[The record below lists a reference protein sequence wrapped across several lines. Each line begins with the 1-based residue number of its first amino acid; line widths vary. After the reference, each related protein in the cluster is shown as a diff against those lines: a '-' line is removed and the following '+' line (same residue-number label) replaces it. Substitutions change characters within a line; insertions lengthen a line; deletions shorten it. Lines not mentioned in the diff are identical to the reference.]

1 MNEQLFSADLLLSQH
16 TDADQVLEVARR
28 HLALSDLLV
37 HQVGN
42 TAVGLLEDD
51 VHQFA
56 AVDLGLLVPDVVAGM
71 FCQPADG
78 TDLGGGPLG
87 GLFNSL
93 QHEEYPRL
101 PGAVSCYVQQ
111 EPVIVGLVGNDVA
124 AEIKDGQA
132 KQALLDMS
140 LRTTHQQNVSISLEN
155 IDTSR

>member
-56 AVDLGLLVPDVVAGM
+56 AVDRGLLFPDVVAGM
-71 FCQPADG
+71 FRQPADG
-78 TDLGGGPLG
+78 ANLCGGPLG
-87 GLFNSL
+87 GLFDSL
-93 QHEEYPRL
+93 KHEEYPGL
-101 PGAVSCYVQQ
+101 PGAVSCHVQQ
-111 EPVIVGLVGNDVA
+111 EPIVVGLVGNDVA
-124 AEIKDGQA
+124 AEIKNGQA
-132 KQALLDMS
+132 KQVLLDMS
-140 LRTTHQQNVSISLEN
+140 LRTTHQQYVSIFLEN
-155 IDTSR
+155 IGTFR